1 MLFAIQVH
9 EKINPT
15 SLHEVQAL
23 LDWWDLRIY
32 ALNDVGKKHGIL
44 LGTSGWK
51 P

>member
-1 MLFAIQVH
+1 MGSPIYSVL
-9 EKINPT
+9 
-15 SLHEVQAL
+15 SLSSPPLLAE